1 MFFDGFGSGNTLYF
15 PGAILQDDKGRFPE
29 DTHAAHPAAE
39 SNFLLDKIRKGFDK
53 YALIDCGHPAKN
65 LLRRRIF
72 AGAKNAAVPSSF
84 RFKTGAQFALFR
96 SVAFPPTKAG

>member
-1 MFFDGFGSGNTLYF
+1 MMFFDGFGSGNTLYF

-72 AGAKNAAVPSSF
+72 AGPKNAARPSPLPLKP
-84 RFKTGAQFALFR
+84 RPQFSRLL
-96 SVAFPPTKAG
+96 SP